1 MHQAGTNEQCPLNPN
16 RGEQSKI
23 VTHGYATIWWHTQ
36 CAALLL
42 TTCTEQLVL
51 SAETTLA
58 LLEMLYQHRDE
69 MRKAAHAL

>member
-1 MHQAGTNEQCPLNPN
+1 M
-16 RGEQSKI
+16 
-23 VTHGYATIWWHTQ
+23 Q

-42 TTCTEQLVL
+42 TTRTEQLVL

-69 MRKAAHAL
+69 IIEAAHAL